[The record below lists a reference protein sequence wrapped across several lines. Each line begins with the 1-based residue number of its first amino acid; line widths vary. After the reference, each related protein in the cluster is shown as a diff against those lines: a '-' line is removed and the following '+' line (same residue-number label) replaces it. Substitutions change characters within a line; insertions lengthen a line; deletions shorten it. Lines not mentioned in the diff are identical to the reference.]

1 MATKAGVPQKK
12 KLGRKKILSILL
24 LVLLAT
30 TVGLAYCIYDISKR
44 DTPNP
49 KIVFNVSSTVPNIPA
64 GLSKSAVMILVVDA
78 DGNVTAGG
86 SGVIVEKRLII
97 TNNHV
102 VSGVDVGGRVQVH
115 LDDRQ
120 IVGSIVDKDP
130 PRDLAVIST
139 TEDLEG
145 IISGFKFD
153 MNYGDGIIIIGAPL
167 GVMDVPT
174 IGLFNKYIE
183 LDGYGSALVVACNSF
198 YGNSGGPVFDAKTR
212 KLIGIAFRMMGP
224 VKVGPAYAQ
233 MSHVTFCIPAATVMQ
248 YLNDLAEMGT
258 IRKFWE

>member
-1 MATKAGVPQKK
+1 MVKIPDAPQKK
-12 KLGRKKILSILL
+12 RLGKKRILSILL
-24 LVLLAT
+24 LALLAT
-30 TVGLAYCIYDISKR
+30 TVGLAYCIYDISKSSI
-44 DTPNP
+44 PNP
-49 KIVFNVSSTVPNIPA
+49 KIVFNVSSAVPNIPA
-64 GLSKSAVMILVVDA
+64 ELSKSAVMIRVVDA
-78 DGNVTAGG
+78 EGNVTAGG

-102 VSGVDVGGRVQVH
+102 VSSVDVKGRVQVH
-115 LDDRQ
+115 LDDR
-120 IVGSIVDKDP
+120 IIIGSVIDKDP

-145 IISGFKFD
+145 VISGLKFD

-174 IGLFNKYIE
+174 IGLFNRFTEIS
-183 LDGYGSALVVACNSF
+183 GYGPALVVACNSF

-212 KLIGIAFRMMGP
+212 KLIGIAFRLIGP
-224 VKVGPAYAQ
+224 VQVGPAYAQ
-233 MSHVTFCIPAATVMQ
+233 MTHVTFCIPAATVMR